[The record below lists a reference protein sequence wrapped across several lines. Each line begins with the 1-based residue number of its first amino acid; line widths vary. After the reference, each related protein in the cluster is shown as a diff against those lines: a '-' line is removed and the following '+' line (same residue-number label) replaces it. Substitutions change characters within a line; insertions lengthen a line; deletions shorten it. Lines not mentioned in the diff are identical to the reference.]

1 MYPLGR
7 RRRLQLA
14 AREGREMRRPE
25 SPEDAK
31 RLATL
36 IARAAL
42 VGVIVHRSESDFGGE
57 EFIASRWAL
66 TKSFNTLDALEAWLN
81 RVTGKTA

>member
-1 MYPLGR
+1 VKP
-7 RRRLQLA
+7 QTDA
-14 AREGREMRRPE
+14 
-25 SPEDAK
+25 DAK
-31 RLATL
+31 RLSTL

-42 VGVIVHRSESDFGGE
+42 VGVIVHRIESDFGGE

-66 TKSFNTLDALEAWLN
+66 CKSFSSLDALEAWLN